1 MGVSSSSEVTC
12 APWWVTGPLAT
23 SRLSSVKDIKRWN
36 KSSARSS
43 TSSLM
48 MEKSRKRAPVDWK
61 PSWAL
66 IAYQTELMEV
76 ELFTIELR
84 EIKGQK
90 LGIWPNMRSR
100 CKFFWKA
107 VSRRVVGTSSP
118 SGLSPILGAVEDFFS
133 HVKLSAKN
141 GAKLASRERKY
152 CRFCLQASNLVMV
165 SFFVMD
171 HRYRALLEFMMWL

>member
-1 MGVSSSSEVTC
+1 
-12 APWWVTGPLAT
+12 
-23 SRLSSVKDIKRWN
+23 
-36 KSSARSS
+36 
-43 TSSLM
+43 
-48 MEKSRKRAPVDWK
+48 
-61 PSWAL
+61 
-66 IAYQTELMEV
+66 MEV

-84 EIKGQK
+84 EITGQK
-90 LGIWPNMRSR
+90 LGIWPSMRSR

-152 CRFCLQASNLVMV
+152 CRFCLQASNVVML

-171 HRYRALLEFMMWL
+171 HRFRALIRIHDVIVRVHSIDHRIGRLVVAWINETVFRLSETWVTSCCHHANFEETGTSQRRNSNGININEIARTTRLMR